1 MNAAVIGTLARSV
14 LIALGGIFVTKGYI
28 DNDTL
33 QQIVSA
39 IVVLITAAWGVVE
52 KLRRDR

>member
-1 MNAAVIGTLARSV
+1 MNAAVIATIARSV
-14 LIALGGIFVTKGYI
+14 LIALGSVFVTKGYL

-39 IVVLITAAWGVVE
+39 LVVLITAGWGVFD
-52 KLRRDR
+52 KLGKK